1 MEIIKIKKIF
11 KDFILFEDVK
21 NNVNKEPSTLEL
33 IALSSNSYWKNSPP
47 GLKFLITPGIQKE

>member
-21 NNVNKEPSTLEL
+21 NNVNKEPSTL
-33 IALSSNSYWKNSPP
+33 
-47 GLKFLITPGIQKE
+47 